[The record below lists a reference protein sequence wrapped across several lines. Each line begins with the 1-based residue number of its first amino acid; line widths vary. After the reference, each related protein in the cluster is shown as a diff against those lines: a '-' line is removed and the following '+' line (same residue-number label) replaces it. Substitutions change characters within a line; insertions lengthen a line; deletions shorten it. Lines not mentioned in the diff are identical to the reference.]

1 MKQYHIVAII
11 LFFFNSCSEEKVK
24 PIELPISSLNSEAI
38 SFFNQ
43 ARIHEQKYELIKARE
58 DYQSAIKLDPNFI
71 LAHINL
77 FRENTVTTSWIDL
90 SNKNIEFL
98 DLQYNDTSIEKERFY
113 SDNSIRINEVKTI
126 DNFNDLNGIASL
138 IEICDFVITVSNTNA
153 HISGA
158 LGKKT
163 FLLLPKGK
171 GRLWYWTSKG
181 NKSLWYPSIEVV
193 EQNVAGSWN
202 SAINKLSKL
211 VKENVIG

>member
-1 MKQYHIVAII
+1 MQNYKLQINCQISLVDLGTLFLRDNSYFSKNNHKYISGDNSIKKELQAKLKIEKKII
-11 LFFFNSCSEEKVK
+11 CGLSWTSKNNEIGNNKSITLGTLK
-24 PIELPISSLNSEAI
+24 PLL
-38 SFFNQ
+38 
-43 ARIHEQKYELIKARE
+43 LME
-58 DYQSAIKLDPNFI
+58 DITFI
-71 LAHINL
+71 
-77 FRENTVTTSWIDL
+77 
-90 SNKNIEFL
+90 

-113 SDNSIRINEVKTI
+113 SDNSIRINEVETI

-171 GRLWYWTSKG
+171 GRLWYWTSSG

-193 EQNVAGSWN
+193 EQNVAGSWD
-202 SAINKLSKL
+202 SAIKKINKL
-211 VKENVIG
+211 VKENLIG